1 MRGQVDQGLLLG
13 RRRLRLVGA
22 LFAIAFLTL
31 AFRLADLALWQGD
44 GGLAGASALA
54 SALGS
59 PRRADIVDRNGAL
72 LATDYPKT
80 SIYADPALVLDP
92 AAAARS
98 LAAVLSGV
106 GQAELLARLKEPR
119 RFVWLK
125 RHVTEAEERAVV
137 RLGLPGI
144 AFRTEFHRIYPQRAL
159 AAHLVGYVGVENQG
173 LAGVER
179 AFEDRLTGA
188 ASEAPLVLTLDLAVQ
203 EVVRSE
209 LASARARFAAE
220 GATAIV
226 LEVGSGELLAS
237 VSLPDFDPHRYQQ
250 ARPEALFNRNTLGT
264 YELGSL
270 FKLFTA
276 AMALDA
282 GVVDITEVID
292 AREPLSFGRYRIND
306 FHAKRRLL
314 SLAEVIAFSSNIG
327 AAKMAQALGSEGQLA
342 YFERFGLLARHP
354 IRLLEVGQPQRPA
367 TWRPIN
373 TVTAAY
379 GHGLAVSPL
388 QVADAVA
395 AAVCAAPRPRAH
407 LVAEEV
413 PPLWP
418 EMPVSAATAAQL
430 RWLMWLT
437 VTEGTGKLAKVPG
450 YLVGGKT
457 GSADKP
463 GRGGYRARAVVASF
477 VAAFP
482 IDRPRYVVLVTLDEP
497 TGDDETFGQAQG
509 GWTAAPTVARII
521 SRIGPL
527 LGLPPVAADAETWFR
542 ERLVEGQALNGRTGR
557 IEPSFAA
564 QPGADWQGD
573 NQGDPACGC
582 RTCSI
587 LG

>member
-1 MRGQVDQGLLLG
+1 MRGRADPGLLLG
-13 RRRLRLVGA
+13 RRRLRLVSVVFTLA
-22 LFAIAFLTL
+22 LLTL
-31 AFRLADLALWQGD
+31 ALRLADLALWR
-44 GGLAGASALA
+44 GGSGVSGSALA
-54 SALGS
+54 SAMTSL
-59 PRRADIVDRNGAL
+59 RRADIVDRNGTL

-80 SIYADPALVLDP
+80 SVYADPSLVLDP
-92 AAAARS
+92 EAAA
-98 LAAVLSGV
+98 SGLV
-106 GQAELLARLKEPR
+106 GALDGVDRAELLARLGEPR

-125 RHVTEAEERAVV
+125 RHITEAEERAVV

-144 AFRTEFHRIYPQRAL
+144 AFRTEMHRIYPQREL

-173 LAGVER
+173 LAGVEA
-179 AFEDRLTGA
+179 AFDGRLTGA
-188 ASEAPLVLTLDLAVQ
+188 ANQAPLVLTLDVGVQ

-209 LASARARFAAE
+209 LASAYARFAAL

-226 LEVGSGELLAS
+226 LDVATGELLAS
-237 VSLPDFDPHRYQQ
+237 VSLPDFDPNRYQQ
-250 ARPEALFNRNTLGT
+250 ATPEELFNRNTLGT

-270 FKLFTA
+270 FKLFTV

-282 GVVDITEVID
+282 GAVDIADVID
-292 AREPLSFGRYRIND
+292 ASEPLHFGRYRIGD
-306 FHAKRRLL
+306 FHAKRRPL
-314 SLAEVIAFSSNIG
+314 SVAEVIAFSSNVG
-327 AAKMAQALGSEGQLA
+327 AAKMAQALGTEAQHA
-342 YFERFGLLARHP
+342 YFERFGLLERHP
-354 IRLLEVGQPQRPA
+354 IHLLEVGEPQEPSP
-367 TWRPIN
+367 WRPIN
-373 TVTAAY
+373 TVTAAF

-388 QVADAVA
+388 QVADAIA
-395 AAVCAAPRPRAH
+395 ATVCTAPRPRAH

-413 PPLWP
+413 PPVWA
-418 EMPVSAATAAQL
+418 EMPVSAETAAKL

-450 YLVGGKT
+450 YLIGGKT

-463 GRGGYRARAVVASF
+463 GPHGGYRAKAVIASF

-497 TGDDETFGQAQG
+497 KGDEDTFGQAQG
-509 GWTAAPTVARII
+509 GWTAAPTVGRII

-527 LGLPPVAADAETWFR
+527 LGLPPVDADAETWFR
-542 ERLVEGQALNGRTGR
+542 ERLLEGQAQNGRTGR

-564 QPGADWQGD
+564 VRGASWRDDDQGE
-573 NQGDPACGC
+573 PACGC